1 MGGLL
6 LEPTEKTN
14 TDSDAHPVVGPGSR
28 LVAVGPDV
36 VILVVRVSGAA
47 QVEPVMLV
55 AGVVGDEI
63 HDQIQT
69 WWKQNQS
76 VPAARRYSDPHG
88 KIHKSVPLLCISA
101 RSSSKSCMVPNSGL
115 MVRKSSTS

>member
-1 MGGLL
+1 MGG
-6 LEPTEKTN
+6 EGSGRVTVRTSTKTN

-55 AGVVGDEI
+55 AGVVGNEI

-69 WWKQNQS
+69 
-76 VPAARRYSDPHG
+76 
-88 KIHKSVPLLCISA
+88 
-101 RSSSKSCMVPNSGL
+101 
-115 MVRKSSTS
+115 